1 MSIKLICAVS
11 KNNVIGNK
19 NKLPWNLSEDLKRF
33 RKITNDNVIVMGRKT
48 YDSIGRPLP
57 NRENLVLSKNKK
69 LKIDNVKVF
78 SSPKEILDFYYTKKK
93 KNDLFII
100 GGTFIYELFI
110 DYCDYL
116 LITYVNK
123 EFEGD
128 AYFPKVNWTEWELVS
143 EEIKYDEKE
152 NLNYFFRDYKK
163 I

>member
-33 RKITNDNVIVMGRKT
+33 RKLTNDNVIVMGRKT

-128 AYFPKVNWTEWELVS
+128 AYFPKVDWTEWELVS

>member
-33 RKITNDNVIVMGRKT
+33 RKLTNDNVIVMGRKT

-78 SSPKEILDFYYTKKK
+78 SSPKEILDFYYTKKR

>member
-33 RKITNDNVIVMGRKT
+33 RKLTNDNVIVMGRKT

>member
-33 RKITNDNVIVMGRKT
+33 RKLTNDNVIVMGRKT

-78 SSPKEILDFYYTKKK
+78 SSPKEILDFYYTKKN

-128 AYFPKVNWTEWELVS
+128 AYFPKVDWTEWELVS

>member
-33 RKITNDNVIVMGRKT
+33 RKLTNDNVIVMGRKT

-78 SSPKEILDFYYTKKK
+78 SSPKEILDFYYTKKI

>member
-33 RKITNDNVIVMGRKT
+33 RKLTNDNVIVMGRKT

-78 SSPKEILDFYYTKKK
+78 SSPKEILDFYYTKKRK
-93 KNDLFII
+93 SDLFII

-128 AYFPKVNWTEWELVS
+128 AYFPKVDWTEWELVS

-163 I
+163 N

>member
-33 RKITNDNVIVMGRKT
+33 RKLTNDNVIVMGRKT

-78 SSPKEILDFYYTKKK
+78 SSPKEILDFYHTKKK